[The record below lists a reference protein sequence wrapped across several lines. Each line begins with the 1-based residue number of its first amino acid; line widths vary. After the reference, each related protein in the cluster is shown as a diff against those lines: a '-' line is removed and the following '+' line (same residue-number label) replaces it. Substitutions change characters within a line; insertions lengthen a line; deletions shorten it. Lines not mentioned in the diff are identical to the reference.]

1 MDSRKIQRSVSG
13 SYIITLPREWVEGH
27 HLEKGERVNLVLNE
41 DGVLSLVPANQ
52 ARGTAQECFQDF
64 DSYESLSLA
73 ERRIKA
79 CYVEGDDIIT
89 IASKKFLPPEA
100 KTRIKAA
107 AGDLIGM
114 EVTEDFANKLVIRTL
129 VDPVRFPLRDLM
141 KRIYVLA
148 SSMHQDA
155 VEALKQKDE
164 ALARDVLGR
173 EKEVEKLY
181 RLLLRQVMIATK
193 RIDIARSL
201 GIRDAR
207 SGVVTALVSRDLN
220 RVAFYGASI
229 ARDQIGLEGGD
240 DVVPDIVQMS
250 GEAKFMLESAMAAYF
265 TGNWNLANR
274 VLERLEKL
282 REMDTQVEEK
292 ILRKVKPIS
301 AVLALTRIGRSLRRV
316 GYGAANIAEATL
328 VRVDDGGG

>member
-1 MDSRKIQRSVSG
+1 MDSRKIQKSVSG
-13 SYIITLPREWVEGH
+13 SYIITLPKEWVENH

-41 DGVLSLVPANQ
+41 DGILNLVPANQ
-52 ARGTAQECFQDF
+52 AKGTAQECHQDF
-64 DSYESLSLA
+64 DGYDSLSLA

-89 IASKKFLPPEA
+89 ISSKKFIPPEA

-114 EVTEDFANKLVIRTL
+114 EITEDFANKLVIRTL
-129 VDPVRFPLRDLM
+129 VDPIRFPVRDLM

-155 VEALKQKDE
+155 VEALKRKDE

-181 RLLLRQVMIATK
+181 RLLLRQVMIASK

-207 SGVVTALVSRDLN
+207 AGVVSALVARDLN

-229 ARDQIGLEGGD
+229 ARDQVGLEDGD
-240 DVVPDIVQMS
+240 AVVTDIVQMS
-250 GEAKFMLESAMAAYF
+250 EETKSMLESAMAAYF
-265 TGNWNLANR
+265 TEDWNMANR

-292 ILRKVKPIS
+292 ILRKVKPIP
-301 AVLALTRIGRSLRRV
+301 AVLALTRMGRSLRRI

-328 VRVDDGGG
+328 VRVENESG